1 MSGFMFDGIIN
12 QLHQVLDLRHTQ
24 HGLSTSNLANSETPG
39 YRARSIDFESALKDV
54 FDEGGSRAGGLR
66 SVDAHID
73 EVEAPPWAA
82 DGNSVL
88 PERETSRLQSNALL
102 YGAVAKGLSRRLAI
116 LRYAADDGS

>member
-1 MSGFMFDGIIN
+1 MSGILFDGIIT

-24 HGLSTSNLANSETPG
+24 HGLSASNLANSETPG

-54 FDEGGSRAGGLR
+54 FDDRGGRAGGLR
-66 SVDAHID
+66 SVESHID
-73 EVEAPPWAA
+73 ELEAPPWAA

>member
-39 YRARSIDFESALKDV
+39 YRARSVDFESALKDV
-54 FDEGGSRAGGLR
+54 FDGRGGRSGGLR
-66 SVDAHID
+66 SVQSHID